1 MTLVKLIIL
10 FVIGMV
16 AIIKGADW
24 FTEAAVWIA
33 AKTGIPKVIVGATI
47 VSLATTLPEFA
58 VSVFA
63 SATGH
68 AEMSLGNAVGSNIF
82 NIGVILG
89 ISLIIRSF
97 PTDRSIF
104 TKQASFMILA
114 GIVAFFLAS
123 DGSLTLLDGLLIFAI
138 LIAYIVFVIS
148 SSRFQK
154 GGNQENE
161 TVEGTL
167 GTNLLKFLAG
177 AVGVVIGSRITVNA
191 GIELA
196 QLFGVPE
203 IIIGLTLVS
212 VGTSLP
218 ELVTSLTATLKGYQE
233 LSVGNIMGAGLLNMS
248 WVVAVSAMVNPIP
261 ISRMNIILDFPFML
275 GLMGLLFLFGITKD
289 RLMRW
294 EGIVLLSIYVIYMVF
309 LFSGRLA

>member
-1 MTLVKLIIL
+1 MTLIKLVIL
-10 FVIGMV
+10 FVLGLV

-97 PTDRSIF
+97 ATDQNF
-104 TKQASFMILA
+104 AKQASFMVLA
-114 GIVAFFLAS
+114 SFVTFFLAS
-123 DGSLTLLDGLLIFAI
+123 DGGLNRLDGIIIFII
-138 LIAYIVFVIS
+138 LVAYIIFVLS
-148 SSRFQK
+148 NTQQK
-154 GGNQENE
+154 KGEAQKKEV
-161 TVEGTL
+161 VEGTL
-167 GTNLLKFLAG
+167 GANLLKFSAG
-177 AVGVVIGSRITVNA
+177 AVAVIIGSRITVNS
-191 GIELA
+191 GIDLA
-196 QLFGVPE
+196 HLFGVPE

-212 VGTSLP
+212 IGTSLP

-233 LSVGNIMGAGLLNMS
+233 LSIGNIIGAGLLNMS
-248 WVVAVSAMVNPIP
+248 WVTAVSAMVNPIP
-261 ISRMNIILDFPFML
+261 ITRMNIVLDFPFML
-275 GLMGLLFLFGITKD
+275 GLMCLLFLFGITKD

-294 EGIVLLSIYVIYMVF
+294 EGNVLLFVYITYMATLFVIRM
-309 LFSGRLA
+309 